1 MDGTNVGSGVVR
13 TTDDG
18 ARTLSGVPEEPR
30 LLGSRRVLR
39 SAGEG
44 ALPAAG
50 STSGLAGVG
59 RLLRGALRGQMQWR
73 SHPVLIADS
82 VEPGPCHTWSRD
94 HSWTP
99 GPGST
104 PERSYT
110 VGRPGTSSPR
120 DVSRGPVLLLQLR
133 PGASFTSGS
142 PWFHDRLMRGMC
154 VRSRLFRE
162 CSRGEA
168 PGWQLV
174 SPNWWSAQ
182 WKAGAVS
189 NGSDWPPGRVVRWI
203 AGSCLAVAGALAW
216 VQMMQAAGRGLSFE
230 ANSDAAIARAAAA
243 RPVGIAWSLAL
254 MGWRSRSPW

>member
-1 MDGTNVGSGVVR
+1 MKLLDAVAAEGPAPAIRHGGCSCPAGPPCSYAPGWIQDRGSKSDLE
-13 TTDDG
+13 TTCDMVP
-18 ARTLSGVPEEPR
+18 ARR
-30 LLGSRRVLR
+30 NRQ
-39 SAGEG
+39 SA
-44 ALPAAG
+44 PDV
-50 STSGLAGVG
+50 TSIASVH
-59 RLLRGALRGQMQWR
+59 GALRGQMQWR

-154 VRSRLFRE
+154 VRFRLFR
-162 CSRGEA
+162 GMLK
-168 PGWQLV
+168 G
-174 SPNWWSAQ
+174 
-182 WKAGAVS
+182 
-189 NGSDWPPGRVVRWI
+189 
-203 AGSCLAVAGALAW
+203 
-216 VQMMQAAGRGLSFE
+216 
-230 ANSDAAIARAAAA
+230 
-243 RPVGIAWSLAL
+243 
-254 MGWRSRSPW
+254 